1 MERMRLIRIAVL
13 VAAVSMLAL
22 APAGP
27 AAANPEGSL
36 SWGVHISLAPTFFD
50 PAETPGL
57 ITPFMVL
64 YALHDALVKPMLN
77 QASYLGLA
85 KVANSIIPSQM
96 DYFWQPPAPRYD
108 PAQAKKLLAEAGYA
122 NGFDAG
128 DLGGDM
134 IYGSAIGEPSAN
146 YLNAVGIRTRLRL
159 MERAAYY
166 NDYGEKKLRGVLY
179 TGSAAFGNA
188 ATRLETYVV
197 GGGRYV
203 YGSAP
208 DIDGLFAEQVNES
221 NPRMRQQVL
230 HRIQQMMV
238 ERVMFIPVMETA
250 FLNGV
255 GPAVDNH
262 GLNVIPGFAY
272 SAPYED
278 LRLKKKQ

>member
-1 MERMRLIRIAVL
+1 
-13 VAAVSMLAL
+13 
-22 APAGP
+22 
-27 AAANPEGSL
+27 
-36 SWGVHISLAPTFFD
+36 
-50 PAETPGL
+50 
-57 ITPFMVL
+57 
-64 YALHDALVKPMLN
+64 
-77 QASYLGLA
+77 
-85 KVANSIIPSQM
+85 
-96 DYFWQPPAPRYD
+96 
-108 PAQAKKLLAEAGYA
+108 
-122 NGFDAG
+122 
-128 DLGGDM
+128 M
-134 IYGSAIGEPSAN
+134 IYGSAIGEPSVN

-179 TGSAAFGNA
+179 TGSAAFGNS

-221 NPRMRQQVL
+221 NPRVRQQVL

-255 GPAVDNH
+255 GPTVDNH

-278 LRLKKKQ
+278 LRLKRKQ